1 MSAAVIIL
9 KQNQL
14 MRRFA
19 AAEATA
25 PTTAK
30 VPEDIGCRQ
39 SWIFRRMVARG
50 VFVPVGNGR
59 FYMDV
64 DAAAEFKRRRGARL
78 LFWAIAVTV
87 VLLALFLIRG
97 GFVR

>member
-39 SWIFRRMVARG
+39 SWIFRRMVSRG
-50 VFVPVGNGR
+50 VFVPVGDGR
-59 FYMDV
+59 FYMDE
-64 DAAAEFKRRRGARL
+64 DAAAEFKRRRRARL
-78 LFWAIAVTV
+78 LWMLALVAVAM
-87 VLLALFLIRG
+87 ALFLIWTELGR
-97 GFVR
+97 